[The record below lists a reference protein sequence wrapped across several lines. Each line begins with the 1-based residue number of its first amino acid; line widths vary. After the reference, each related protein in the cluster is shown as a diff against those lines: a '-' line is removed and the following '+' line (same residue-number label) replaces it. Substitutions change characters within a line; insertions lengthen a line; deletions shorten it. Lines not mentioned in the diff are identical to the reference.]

1 MLLFTKEQLRDD
13 VILWK
18 AKQKDA
24 DTAQQSSVN
33 PGGEQHSEIQL
44 HKY

>member
-18 AKQKDA
+18 AKQKAA
-24 DTAQQSSVN
+24 DRAQPSSVN
-33 PGGEQHSEIQL
+33 PGGEQQ
-44 HKY
+44 